1 MGAIVLKCTICGRG
15 EAAKILGVC
24 LSCIRERP
32 EEAWAL
38 IKKTT
43 CFVRASCETREMND
57 RVERG
62 FWSDGGAF
70 EEGDEDWAGETN
82 DSVK

>member
-1 MGAIVLKCTICGRG
+1 MKCAICGRG

-24 LSCIRERP
+24 PPCKRERP
-32 EEAWAL
+32 EEAQAL
-38 IKKTT
+38 IRKAHRLA
-43 CFVRASCETREMND
+43 RASRETREMND

-70 EEGDEDWAGETN
+70 GEGDEDRAGKTN